1 MVYSSTITQY
11 TFILD
16 SSFLTIYTGCSLFT
30 ELRLKVNAYL
40 WQKKYFSLLKNK
52 YVQFQYYAFKKKIV

>member
-16 SSFLTIYTGCSLFT
+16 SSFLTIYTECSLFT

-40 WQKKYFSLLKNK
+40 DRKNI
-52 YVQFQYYAFKKKIV
+52 FKG